1 MPNHGSV
8 FNERSIQRMDSKMI
22 WSDIIR
28 QANNLCVIN
37 PRLQAYLKHKILA
50 YENLSDALVGH
61 LADILQTDLSR
72 EILFNWFS
80 EIIAIHPEI
89 AEQAD
94 ADISR
99 LVNMNP
105 ACPDHLT
112 AFLSFR
118 GVLALQAYR
127 FAHAIW
133 VDGDIQSAVLLQN
146 WISKAWDIDIHPAA
160 RLGQGLFI
168 DHGINIVIGE
178 TAVVEDNVSIWH
190 GVTLGSTLNEAG
202 DRHPKIRQ
210 GALICAGATIL
221 GNIEVGQNA
230 IVAANAVV
238 LKPVPASCVVAGS
251 PARQVGLTPSNLA
264 TFKTN

>member
-1 MPNHGSV
+1 
-8 FNERSIQRMDSKMI
+8 MI
-22 WSDIIR
+22 WSEITR
-28 QANNLCVIN
+28 QANHLSAIN
-37 PRLQAYLKHKILA
+37 PRLQAYLRDKILS

-61 LADILQTDLSR
+61 LSESIQTDLSR
-72 EILFNWFS
+72 GIVFDWLS
-80 EIIAIHPEI
+80 EIIRKHHEI
-89 AEQAD
+89 SVSAE
-94 ADISR
+94 ADITR
-99 LVNMNP
+99 LVAMNP

-118 GVLALQAYR
+118 GILALQAYR

-146 WISKAWDIDIHPAA
+146 WISRTWDIDIHPAA
-160 RLGQGLFI
+160 RLSQGLFI
-168 DHGINIVIGE
+168 DHGICIVIGE
-178 TAVVEDNVSIWH
+178 TAVIEDNVSIWH

-210 GALICAGATIL
+210 GALICAGATVL

-238 LKPVPASCVVAGS
+238 LKSVSPGTVVAGA
-251 PARQVGLTPSNLA
+251 PARAVGLTPANLA
-264 TFKTN
+264 TFKNHQ